1 MEIKDYM
8 LVVFDACR
16 NGIYSRKRI
25 QTLMYFVSLLIGNVD
40 WKFNKGPYSEL
51 VDKSLDYLLE
61 LGHIEACDVLTLTK
75 SNKSIT
81 YRIQINMPS
90 FLFKDKYKYFITDS
104 GYKLADD
111 IVRAEPDKCK
121 RIQNFMY
128 NYNWLVYNL
137 DNLDLKPPSK
147 RIVEISVLESL
158 LTKYK

>member
-25 QTLMYFVSLLIGNVD
+25 QTLMYFVSLLIRNVD

-61 LGHIEACDVLTLTK
+61 LGHIKTYNVFTLAK
-75 SNKSIT
+75 PRKLVT
-81 YRIQINMPS
+81 YHVQINMPS
-90 FLFKDKYKYFITDS
+90 FLFKNKYKYFISET
-104 GYKLADD
+104 GYQLADA
-111 IVRAEPDKCK
+111 IIKAEPEKCE

-128 NYNWLVYNL
+128 DYNWLVYNL
-137 DNLDLKPPSK
+137 DDLDLKPSAK
-147 RIVEISVLESL
+147 RIVEISILESL
-158 LTKYK
+158 LAKYK